1 MKKYCLKNNEM
12 KKTVLLGFLVFLF
25 AQCNSVK
32 KNNAHY
38 DALIPIEKLQEDI
51 DFTYK
56 KLQQLHPNLY
66 DYITKPA
73 LDYKFDS
80 LKTTITNPMKP
91 LDFYKKI
98 SPIVAAV
105 RQGHLY
111 VYAPMILMT
120 KKESKALLK
129 KGIGPFSQFD
139 FEYHNNKLY
148 ILNNKSTD
156 STIQVGSEV
165 ICVNGINTS
174 DLVAEYSNYYA
185 SDGFN
190 TTFKTRGNKDRFTTF
205 FTIENGIKDSLVYT
219 LKYNDT
225 IKNRTIKR
233 FKKETDEKKKEEVT
247 KPKKIAIDH
256 QKEKELRRKKRING
270 YNQATKDYT
279 RNIHFV
285 EKDSSIAV
293 IKIRGFKNRGY
304 KKFYKETFK
313 KIKKYHSKNLILD
326 LRDNTGGRLNEIN
339 YLYSFLADTAYIFL
353 DKTQVVSKSSIIRG
367 DYLDKVPFVIKA
379 LKTIIFPLSYTYSFI
394 TTHKDKEGYYYQKLM
409 SREQKIKKNAFT
421 SKIYVL
427 INGKSFSASSIL
439 SSNLKGSNRATF
451 VGEETGGDYNGT
463 VAGIM
468 PNVKLPNSD
477 LKIRIGLMHIVP
489 HYKTATIGHG
499 IYPDK
504 EIIPTIEDLINKND
518 TELNWI
524 LNDIKDTIN
533 TK

>member
-1 MKKYCLKNNEM
+1 MKKII
-12 KKTVLLGFLVFLF
+12 LLGFVILLF
-25 AQCNSVK
+25 VQCNSVK
-32 KNNAHY
+32 KQNAHY
-38 DALIPIEKLQEDI
+38 NALIPVSKLQEDI

-66 DYITKPA
+66 DYITKSA

-80 LKTTITNPMKP
+80 LKTTITTPLKP

-111 VYAPMILMT
+111 VYAPVVQMI
-120 KKESKALLK
+120 KKESKALLN

-139 FEYHNNKLY
+139 FEYHNRTLY

-165 ICVNGINTS
+165 IRVNGINTS
-174 DLVAEYSNYYA
+174 DLITEHSNYYA

-225 IKNRTIKR
+225 IENHTIKR
-233 FKKETDEKKKEEVT
+233 FKKETSEKKKEDVI

-256 QKEKELRRKKRING
+256 QKDKALRRKKRING

-279 RNIHFV
+279 RNIRFL

-304 KKFYKETFK
+304 KKFYKETFE
-313 KIKKYHSKNLILD
+313 KINEYHSKNLILD

-339 YLYSFLADTAYIFL
+339 YLYSFLADTSYIFL
-353 DKTQVVSKSSIIRG
+353 DKTQVVSKSSVIVG
-367 DYLDKVPFVIKA
+367 DYLDKVPFLFKA
-379 LKTIIFPLSYTYSFI
+379 VKTIVFPLSYTYSFI
-394 TTHKDKEGYYYQKLM
+394 TTHKDTEGNYYQKLM
-409 SREQKIKKNAFT
+409 CREQKIKKNAFT

-427 INGKSFSASSIL
+427 INGKSFSASSIIA
-439 SSNLKGSNRATF
+439 SNLKGSNRATF

-468 PNVKLPNSD
+468 PNIELPNSD
-477 LKIRIGLMHIVP
+477 LKIRMGLMHIVP
-489 HYKTATIGHG
+489 HYKTTTIGHG

-504 EIIPTIEDLINKND
+504 EIIPTLNDLINKKD
-518 TELNWI
+518 PEMNWI
-524 LNDIKDTIN
+524 LNDIKDTIP
-533 TK
+533 K